1 MADLASVAKI
11 PNVASAV
18 LADANGGFHDAIRE
32 QDGESVASVA
42 AFVNTGLT
50 QAGEE
55 LGLGVLRRVAIA
67 GAKRALLVAT
77 AGGVLV
83 IARVDPVAA
92 LATVERA
99 FDASLGKGG

>member
-1 MADLASVAKI
+1 MADLASVARI

>member
-18 LADANGGFHDAIRE
+18 LADGDGGFHDAIRE
-32 QDGESVASVA
+32 PDGESVASVA
-42 AFVNTGLT
+42 AFVTTSLT
-50 QAGEE
+50 QAGNE
-55 LGLGVLRRVAIA
+55 LGLGTLRRVAI
-67 GAKRALLVAT
+67 GGQKRALLVAA

-99 FDASLGKGG
+99 FDATVGKGG